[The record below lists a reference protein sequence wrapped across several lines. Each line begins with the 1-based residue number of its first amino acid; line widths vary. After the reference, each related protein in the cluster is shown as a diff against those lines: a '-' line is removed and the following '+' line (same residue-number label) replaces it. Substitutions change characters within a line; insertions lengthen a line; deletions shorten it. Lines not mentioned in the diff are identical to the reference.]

1 VPLSEHEQKILD
13 DIERQLHEDDPRFAQ
28 SVSNATLSGHLARRI
43 RWAAVGFVVGF
54 AMLMLFWLNIW
65 IALIGFAGML
75 AAALLIYGW
84 VKQIGADQLR
94 TIQESG
100 RFSLPAM
107 LARLS
112 GRFPNR

>member
-1 VPLSEHEQKILD
+1 MLFWLSIWV
-13 DIERQLHEDDPRFAQ
+13 A
-28 SVSNATLSGHLARRI
+28 
-43 RWAAVGFVVGF
+43 VVGF
-54 AMLMLFWLNIW
+54 AV
-65 IALIGFAGML
+65 ML
-75 AAALLIYGW
+75 ACALLIYGW

-100 RFSLPAM
+100 RFSLAAM